1 MATEK
6 KIPPNFFWQETS
18 LKVHLEAA
26 QWGKVISE
34 FAFEFSYLYNPR

>member
-26 QWGKVISE
+26 QWGQSNFRIRILI
-34 FAFEFSYLYNPR
+34 FIPLQP